1 MGASLMESLLST
13 AQQQDIELCALMER
27 IAVRDEV
34 ALAALYKR
42 LSRMVYAF
50 ALRRL
55 SEPVA
60 AEEVVVE
67 TMFEVW
73 KSAPR
78 FAGRSLVTTWIL
90 GIARHKAMDK
100 LRLRKGEVCEPLG
113 DEAEAIADESPS
125 AYELLASKQLASQ
138 VSLCMDA
145 LPDEQRECIHLV
157 FYEDSPLAEIAVIQA
172 CPENTVKTR
181 LFHARRKMKDCLQ
194 RQTER
199 MENLV

>member
-1 MGASLMESLLST
+1 MDTLLT
-13 AQQQDIELCALMER
+13 PVQQQDVELSALMER
-27 IAVRDEV
+27 IANRDEP
-34 ALAALYKR
+34 ALAVLYKR

-55 SEPVA
+55 SEPDA

-73 KSAPR
+73 KGASH

-90 GIARHKAMDK
+90 GIARHKALDK
-100 LRLRKGEVCEPLG
+100 LRARRGELCEPMG
-113 DEAEAIADESPS
+113 DEAESVPDDRPS
-125 AYELLASKQLASQ
+125 VYDIIVRRQLAEQ

-157 FYEDSPLAEIAVIQA
+157 FYEDSPLAEIAAIQS

-181 LFHARRKMKDCLQ
+181 LFHARRKMKECLK
-194 RQTER
+194 RQTR
-199 MENLV
+199 IMENFE